1 MNIAITAYV
10 VEAGVFIPIC
20 GWLADRF
27 SARSVF
33 RTAIGIFVVGSLMCA
48 ASNSL
53 GVLTFARFIQGV
65 GGAMMVPVGRI
76 IIFRAVPRSDRA
88 RDELPGDSRAVP
100 VRSGRSSA
108 ASSTYLHWRMIF
120 FINVPIGIYGI
131 YLASKH
137 IANTRELIR
146 ARLVRLPAVGQRA
159 RCC

>member
-1 MNIAITAYV
+1 MSPVFLAPLIVACALFMESVDANIIVTALPAMARDFAQPRH
-10 VEAGVFIPIC
+10 VEHCDHGLRGRGFGVFIPIC

-76 IIFRAVPRSDRA
+76 IIFRAVPRSTSCA
-88 RDELPGDSRAVP
+88 R
-100 VRSGRSSA
+100 
-108 ASSTYLHWRMIF
+108 
-120 FINVPIGIYGI
+120 
-131 YLASKH
+131 
-137 IANTRELIR
+137 
-146 ARLVRLPAVGQRA
+146 
-159 RCC
+159 